1 MSQIRVTPKTS
12 DAVLHQD
19 GKRVLD
25 AAGETVED
33 SVHWRRREAEGEV
46 EIAPAI
52 QPGASET
59 GAVSTR
65 APSKPR

>member
-1 MSQIRVTPKTS
+1 MPKIRVTPKTS
-12 DAVLHQD
+12 DPVFHQD

-46 EIAPAI
+46 VIGPAPDAA
-52 QPGASET
+52 PPEP
-59 GAVSTR
+59 VSTR
-65 APSKPR
+65 NPPKPR

>member
-1 MSQIRVTPKTS
+1 MPQIRVTPKTS
-12 DAVLHQD
+12 DPVLHQD

-46 EIAPAI
+46 EIAPA
-52 QPGASET
+52 SE
-59 GAVSTR
+59 AVSTR
-65 APSKPR
+65 NPAKQR